1 MATEPTR
8 QDDIPAPILQG
19 VAPSPFVD
27 READVTTLGHALAE
41 ARQVVV
47 HGEAGVGKSALVD
60 HVMELVEAQ
69 EERVERIDFSFHGA
83 PSSAVLVAQ
92 IEGYLARTNTAPAE
106 LAGSA
111 WTDRDALDRL
121 PELGAMLRD
130 EAHRNLVVV
139 IDNGEVVADDGS
151 PYLEEERQAVRGFL
165 GSLVGAPLRLVVTAR
180 DTAFALIDG
189 GVKRV
194 AMAGLADDD
203 RAELLRA
210 YCAHFESLRA
220 LEQGNDA
227 SRNALLR
234 LLAGH
239 PLATRMAAFCLGH
252 LDLSDVVDGIK
263 ARLAAIVEN
272 NAPLPSPVVG
282 AALGLALDTLPES
295 RRAALMM
302 IGVLR
307 GTFWERSLMGLIQGE
322 EFPSEVVPDRSDET
336 LEQAIR
342 HAGELGVVRPDADRP
357 FVLRPQPAAHDT
369 LTALWPVAHE
379 GDQLR
384 ALEVYA
390 ARYWSSAADALRTQG
405 LPDQE
410 LIPHILAYCGVE
422 EANLRHALVLAEENR
437 LWEEARP
444 LLFILLNVWQRTH
457 RTHDAARLRRRWLD
471 LLSHADARPL
481 HRDNPKAMDLWRFLW
496 GHEANWLL
504 SQGEY
509 ERAEKIHLQVAEEE
523 EGRDEPDEQIL
534 AGIYTRISGTYEE
547 RKVWDRARAWQ
558 EKALRIRTRLTD
570 PHGMAACHEH
580 LGLIEMGE
588 GNHEAAVERF
598 EEAIALRER
607 AEDVRGASDAYLQI
621 ARAHHKL
628 GHLDEARD
636 ALAKALEGYEM
647 RKEKPLIAAT
657 YQQLASVHAARG
669 ETEEATE
676 AVKRSLAIR
685 NQLGDM
691 EGMAA
696 NQGQLARLAESQG
709 DAGAAVE
716 AAIQSFALLSRIA
729 SPRAQLAAHELRR
742 LRAAL
747 GADRFDGEWQRLA
760 GDTAMPAWLAS

>member
-1 MATEPTR
+1 MSSDAT
-8 QDDIPAPILQG
+8 QHDDIPAPILEG
-19 VAPSPFVD
+19 VVPPPFVG
-27 READVTTLGHALAE
+27 RESEVADLGRTLAE

-47 HGEAGVGKSALVD
+47 QGEAGVGKSALVEQ
-60 HVMELVEAQ
+60 VVELVEAN
-69 EERVERIDFSFHGA
+69 EEGIARIDFSFHGA
-83 PSSAVLVAQ
+83 PSTAVLVAQ
-92 IEGYLARTNTAPAE
+92 IEGYLARTNTAPPA
-106 LAGSA
+106 LSSNA
-111 WTDRDALDRL
+111 WNERDALERL

-130 EAHRNLVVV
+130 EAHRRLVVV
-139 IDNGEVVADDGS
+139 VHNGEVVEDEAS
-151 PYLEEERQAVRGFL
+151 PYLPEERQAIRAFL
-165 GSLVGAPLRLVVTAR
+165 GHLVGAPLRLLVTTRTGAES
-180 DTAFALIDG
+180 LVDG
-189 GVKRV
+189 GVRRV
-194 AMAGLADDD
+194 AVAGVEGDG
-203 RAELLRA
+203 RGELLRA
-210 YCAHFESLRA
+210 YCAYFESLRG

-227 SRNALLR
+227 NRNALIR

-252 LDLSDVVDGIK
+252 LDLSEVVDGVK

-272 NAPLPSPVVG
+272 HAPLPSPLVG
-282 AALGLALDTLPES
+282 AVLGFALDTLPES

-307 GTFWERSLMGLIQGE
+307 GTFWERSLMGFVQGE

-342 HAGELGVVRPDADRP
+342 HAGELGVVSPDPDRF
-357 FVLRPQPAAHDT
+357 FVLHPQPAAHDT
-369 LTALWPVAHE
+369 LIALWPVAHE

-422 EANLRHALVLAEENR
+422 EANLRHALTLAEENG

-444 LLFILLNVWQRTH
+444 LLFILLNVWQRSH
-457 RTHDAARLRRRWLD
+457 RSHDAARLRRHWLD
-471 LLSHADARPL
+471 LLSHADVRPL
-481 HRDNPKAMDLWRFLW
+481 HRDNMKAMDLWRFLW

-509 ERAEKIHLQVAEEE
+509 ERAEQIHLKVAEEE
-523 EGRDEPDEQIL
+523 EGREEPDKQVL
-534 AGIYTRISGTYEE
+534 AGIYTRIAATYEE
-547 RKVWDRARAWQ
+547 RKVWDRAQAWQ

-580 LGLIEMGE
+580 LGLIEIGR
-588 GNHEAAVERF
+588 GDHQAAITHLD
-598 EEAIALRER
+598 EAIALRER

-621 ARAHHKL
+621 GRAHQKL
-628 GHLDEARD
+628 GHFDKARD
-636 ALAKALEGYEM
+636 ALLKALEGYEM
-647 RKEKPLIAAT
+647 RKEKPLIAAA
-657 YQQLASVHAARG
+657 YQRLATVHVARG
-669 ETEEATE
+669 EAKEATE

-685 NQLGDM
+685 NELGDM

-696 NQGQLARLAESQG
+696 NQGQLARLAEQQG

-716 AAIQSFALLSRIA
+716 AAIQSFALLSRIV
-729 SPRAQLAAHELRR
+729 SPRAQLAAQELRR
-742 LRAAL
+742 LRTAL
-747 GADRFDGEWQRLA
+747 GPGRFDAEWRRLA
-760 GDTAMPAWLAS
+760 GDTVMPAWLAA